1 MRQALEMALEALQ
14 HFRDTGTRPSDLAMS
29 EDAITAIKEAL
40 AQPVSSHGNAEDL
53 YIEMNK
59 HLNCPHCGGSGHV
72 DDVAQPEQIQ
82 PSVDL
87 NTHQP
92 EQEPVAFIC
101 QGNVYMADDVDE
113 YCTAKHIPLY
123 TAPPQRKPLTYDMAK
138 FIAREFPR
146 GSDDWA
152 CKHCH
157 PESEILKDGF
167 VCVVHRAIEAA
178 HGIKE

>member
-72 DDVAQPEQIQ
+72 DDVAQPEQE
-82 PSVDL
+82 PDEVD
-87 NTHQP
+87 
-92 EQEPVAFIC
+92 IRSR
-101 QGNVYMADDVDE
+101 
-113 YCTAKHIPLY
+113 LY
-123 TAPPQRKPLTYDMAK
+123 QRIYEL
-138 FIAREFPR
+138 EF
-146 GSDDWA
+146 A
-152 CKHCH
+152 
-157 PESEILKDGF
+157 
-167 VCVVHRAIEAA
+167 RAIEAA